1 MSRTVLS
8 LFVLLFV
15 WGCEALFVDVIDG
28 GDCLSDLECAARGA
42 GQVCVIGVCVNADNA
57 ALDQV
62 HLEVRP
68 SDDSDLAPQ
77 QLLEVAA
84 GSGDPRAEI
93 VLRST
98 SLARGRVFDGE
109 SGAGLPAQVVAVQQ
123 RGIPG
128 RALVVT
134 TNSDGPEGRFSLPL
148 VAEET
153 YSLSFWPTDTR
164 RAPAFY
170 AEFVA
175 GGAASGS
182 YDDNSV
188 ALPEAGSLLLLEGW
202 VVAGEGSATLGVEG
216 VELRLLDGSR
226 RVSSLARTDGEGQWQ
241 LWVPADVSSRSL
253 TLEARPTAENRLMPT
268 VSQALVPAEA
278 STPLVLDLGPLGAPV
293 PFTGVVADVAGV
305 PVVDAKLFVTGS
317 LGGGT
322 FSATVSTDAA
332 GRFDEELRPGRYE
345 LVVVGPT
352 AGSAGL
358 LAGYTVDLDAE
369 TPLVALNLPL
379 RSLMSGTV
387 LDAAGAPVANATM
400 SLRRV
405 GELGGEENP
414 ALEGLGWTFAAV
426 TDIDGSFA
434 QYVDPGRY
442 RVTIEPDSSTTRPR
456 LSALLEVG
464 EDSLVHRFTLPPSR
478 VVAGRIVRQDGQPV
492 AGAAV
497 SAYAPFV
504 GEDGVSL
511 ELGATQCKAD
521 GTFELLLPELQR

>member
-1 MSRTVLS
+1 MIRTAL
-8 LFVLLFV
+8 LLLVLLLL

-28 GDCLSDLECAARGA
+28 GDCLSDLDCVVRGA
-42 GQVCVIGVCVNADNA
+42 EQVCVIGVCVDADNS

-77 QLLEVAA
+77 QLLEVATV
-84 GSGDPRAEI
+84 SGDPRAEI

-98 SLARGRVFDGE
+98 SLARGRVLDE
-109 SGAGLPAQVVAVQQ
+109 ASGAGLPAQVVAVQQ
-123 RGIPG
+123 GGIPG

-134 TNSDGPEGRFSLPL
+134 TTSDGPEGRFSLPL
-148 VAEET
+148 VADET
-153 YSLSFWPTDTR
+153 YSLSFWPNDTR

-170 AEFVA
+170 ADFVA
-175 GGAASGS
+175 SAGGSSS
-182 YDDNSV
+182 YDDNPV
-188 ALPEAGSLLLLEGW
+188 AFPDAESLRLLEGR

-226 RVSSLARTDGEGQWQ
+226 RVSSLARTDSTGQWQ
-241 LWVPADVSSRSL
+241 LWLPEDVSARSL
-253 TLEARPTAENRLMPT
+253 TLEARPTAENRLVPT
-268 VSQALVPAEA
+268 VSQTLVPVDVSA
-278 STPLVLDLGPLGAPV
+278 PVVLDLGALGAPV
-293 PFTGVVADVAGV
+293 PFTGVVADVTGV
-305 PVVDAKLFVTGS
+305 PVVDAKLFINGS
-317 LGGGT
+317 LGGGS
-322 FSATVSTDAA
+322 FAATVLTDAA

-352 AGSAGL
+352 PGNAGL
-358 LAGYTVDLDAE
+358 LAGYTVDLDVE
-369 TPLVALNLPL
+369 TSLIALNLPL
-379 RSLMSGTV
+379 RVLMSGAV
-387 LDAAGAPVANATM
+387 LDAAGAPVANATI

-414 ALEGLGWTFAAV
+414 ALEGLGWTFTTV
-426 TDIDGSFA
+426 TDIDGSFS

-456 LSALLEVG
+456 LSALLEVA

-478 VVAGRIVRQDGQPV
+478 VVAGRIVREDGQPV

-504 GEDGVSL
+504 GEDSVSL

-521 GTFELLLPELQR
+521 GSFELLLPELQR